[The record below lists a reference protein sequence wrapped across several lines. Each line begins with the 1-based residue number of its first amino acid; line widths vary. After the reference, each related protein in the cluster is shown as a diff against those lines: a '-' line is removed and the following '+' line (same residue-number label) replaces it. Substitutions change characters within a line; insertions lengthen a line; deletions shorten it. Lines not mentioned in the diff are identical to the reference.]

1 MAVASTFCNG
11 PKSTRGENVFIVP
24 SSWMPIFA
32 SQEIVKAIH
41 DDALLLLEGAG
52 RCSEVVC
59 LFWGQK
65 KRYVVFFASS
75 LVTTAFVAT

>member
-32 SQEIVKAIH
+32 SQEIVEAH
-41 DDALLLLEGAG
+41 DVELLLLEALGGAP
-52 RCSEVVC
+52 
-59 LFWGQK
+59 
-65 KRYVVFFASS
+65 
-75 LVTTAFVAT
+75 